1 MKKKKIILIT
11 LLVLLCLLG
20 LTWSIIKTKIV
31 KQAEKIVISNVEIA
45 NIDDG
50 IYTGEYTLLPVK
62 VIVQVNIRNHKVH
75 EIEILEHQNGF
86 GRKAEIVSDHI
97 INKQRLD
104 VDLVAGATVSS
115 KVILKAIENALS
127 K

>member
-1 MKKKKIILIT
+1 MKKRKIILIT
-11 LLVLLCLLG
+11 LLVLLCILG
-20 LTWSIIKTKIV
+20 LTWSIIKTNIV
-31 KQAEKIVISNVEIA
+31 KQGEKIVISNVEIA
-45 NIDDG
+45 SIDDG

-62 VIVQVNIRNHKVH
+62 VIVQVNIKNHKVH

-86 GRKAEIVSDHI
+86 GKKAEIISDYI
-97 INKQRLD
+97 IKEQKLD
-104 VDLVAGATVSS
+104 VDLVTGATVSS